1 MQGERTPSDA
11 VLHALTTRY
20 RKTIWRPF
28 LSAMQQYKMTQPN
41 DHIAVCVSG
50 GKDSLLLAMC
60 MKLLQKHSDVPFA
73 LSFLTMDPGFS
84 QDKVATLQDTAARL
98 ELPLH
103 VFRTDIFRV
112 IEGVKSPCH
121 VCAAMRRGHLY
132 HAAQDLGCNKI
143 ALGHHMDDAAET
155 VLLGMLYGG
164 AFQAM
169 LPRLKSRSFPG
180 MQLIRPLYF
189 VRESRILAWQ
199 RAFLIPSM
207 TCACRVTQRE
217 DGGKRREVKLLL
229 RDLERGN
236 PNVVGNIVR
245 ATTRVNLETL
255 LSWRETQASPEQ
267 SVMDPLDISTDAQE
281 FGANH

>member
-1 MQGERTPSDA
+1 MQGDTALGDA
-11 VLHALTTRY
+11 IQHALTTRY

-28 LSAMQQYKMTQPN
+28 LSAMQQFAMTKAH
-41 DHIAVCVSG
+41 DRIAVCVSG

-60 MKLLQKHSDVPFA
+60 LKLLQKHSDVPFE
-73 LSFLTMDPGFS
+73 LRFLTMDPGFAPE
-84 QDKVATLQDTAARL
+84 KLATLHDIAARL
-98 ELPLH
+98 DLPLH
-103 VFRTDIFRV
+103 VFETDIFRV
-112 IEGVKSPCH
+112 IEDVKSPCH
-121 VCAAMRRGHLY
+121 VCASMRRGHLY

-169 LPRLKSRSFPG
+169 LPKRNSQNFPG
-180 MQLIRPLYF
+180 MQLIRPLYL

-199 RAFLIPSM
+199 RAFSIPSM

-229 RDLERGN
+229 HDLERRN
-236 PNVVGNIVR
+236 PNVVSNIVR
-245 ATTRVNLETL
+245 ATTRVNLGNL
-255 LSWRETQASPEQ
+255 LSWRASQDEPVR
-267 SVMDPLDISTDAQE
+267 SPLEGLHSSTDA
-281 FGANH
+281 